1 MRNFGESGLALLL
14 LCATPAAAQEA
25 VSAYSA
31 AEWTPAADSAA
42 GQFFAT
48 EQTSAG
54 GRFSGVELP
63 VLTEWTPAAGQ
74 FSAAE
79 LSVLAEW
86 TMAAEQFLAAEQGP
100 AGGRFSEVEMPVLTE
115 WSAGDASAAP
125 RIRQESR
132 SRQSVQSGQA
142 SDLRSAGTV
151 RYAPTRTDSRHEL
164 RWTFG
169 FAPQNSDWD
178 EVNWADQ
185 DLSNPACEVLHS
197 KYSNSFFGR
206 FSLGALSVQYAYR
219 LAGRW
224 EISASLTYSRFA
236 DRLHPAPEG
245 LETKKLREHY
255 LTLMPGIRCSWIRNR
270 RFRLYSALEAGGQFA
285 IRRGFF
291 DDDYRTEF
299 RGIGQFTLAGIT
311 VGRNFFFCTELG
323 VGSRGVVLVGMGWRF
338 DSKNTKR

>member
-1 MRNFGESGLALLL
+1 MRKFGESWLALLL
-14 LCATPAAAQEA
+14 LCAIPAAAQEA
-25 VSAYSA
+25 VSAYPA
-31 AEWTPAADSAA
+31 AEWTPVADSAA
-42 GQFFAT
+42 GQFSAT
-48 EQTSAG
+48 GQASAG
-54 GRFSGVELP
+54 GRFSG
-63 VLTEWTPAAGQ
+63 
-74 FSAAE
+74 AE
-79 LSVLAEW
+79 FSVLAEW
-86 TMAAEQFLAAEQGP
+86 TTAAEQGR
-100 AGGRFSEVEMPVLTE
+100 ADGRFSAAEMSVLLK
-115 WSAGDASAAP
+115 WSPGDASAAP
-125 RIRQESR
+125 RIRQ
-132 SRQSVQSGQA
+132 SVQSGQVP
-142 SDLRSAGTV
+142 DLRSAGTV

-169 FAPQNSDWD
+169 FAPLNSDWD
-178 EVNWADQ
+178 EANWNDQ
-185 DLSNPACEVLHS
+185 DLSNPAYEVLHS

-224 EISASLTYSRFA
+224 EISASLTYSRFG

-255 LTLMPGIRCSWIRNR
+255 LTLMPGIRCSWIRSR

>member
-1 MRNFGESGLALLL
+1 MRKFGESWLALLL

-25 VSAYSA
+25 VSAYPA
-31 AEWTPAADSAA
+31 AEWTPVADSAA
-42 GQFFAT
+42 GRFSGA
-48 EQTSAG
+48 EQISAG
-54 GRFSGVELP
+54 GRFSG
-63 VLTEWTPAAGQ
+63 
-74 FSAAE
+74 AE
-79 LSVLAEW
+79 MSVL
-86 TMAAEQFLAAEQGP
+86 
-100 AGGRFSEVEMPVLTE
+100 VK
-115 WSAGDASAAP
+115 WSPGDASAAP

-132 SRQSVQSGQA
+132 IRQSVRSGQA
-142 SDLRSAGTV
+142 PDLRSAGTV
-151 RYAPTRTDSRHEL
+151 GYAPARTDPRHEL

-169 FAPQNSDWD
+169 FAPLNNVWD
-178 EVNWADQ
+178 DMNWNDQ
-185 DLSNPACEVLHS
+185 DLSNPAYEVLHS

-224 EISASLTYSRFA
+224 EISASLTYSRFG
-236 DRLHPAPEG
+236 DRLQPAPEG

-255 LTLMPGIRCSWIRNR
+255 LTLMPGIRCSWIRSR

-338 DSKNTKR
+338 DAKNTKR

>member
-1 MRNFGESGLALLL
+1 MRKFGELWLALLL
-14 LCATPAAAQEA
+14 LCVIPVAAQETIPA
-25 VSAYSA
+25 DRA
-31 AEWTPAADSAA
+31 AEWTPVADSAA
-42 GQFFAT
+42 GQFSVA
-48 EQTSAG
+48 EQASAD
-54 GRFSGVELP
+54 GRFSA
-63 VLTEWTPAAGQ
+63 TE
-74 FSAAE
+74 FSM
-79 LSVLAEW
+79 LVK
-86 TMAAEQFLAAEQGP
+86 
-100 AGGRFSEVEMPVLTE
+100 
-115 WSAGDASAAP
+115 WSPGDASAAP
-125 RIRQESR
+125 HIRQESC
-132 SRQSVQSGQA
+132 SRQIKSGQA
-142 SDLRSAGTV
+142 PDLRPAGSV
-151 RYAPTRTDSRHEL
+151 RYLPRRFDPRHEL

-169 FAPQNSDWD
+169 FAPLNSNWD
-178 EVNWADQ
+178 EANWNDQ
-185 DLSNPACEVLHS
+185 DLSNPAYEVLHS

-219 LAGRW
+219 LTGRW
-224 EISASLTYSRFA
+224 EISASLTYSRFG